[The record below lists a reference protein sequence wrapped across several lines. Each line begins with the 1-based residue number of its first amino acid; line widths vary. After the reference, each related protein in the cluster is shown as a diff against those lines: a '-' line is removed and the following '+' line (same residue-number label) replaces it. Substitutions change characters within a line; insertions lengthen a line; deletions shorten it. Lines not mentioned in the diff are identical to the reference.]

1 VTIIGAVSSKMK
13 IIFHHVT
20 YSTNTETVENF
31 FKKFD
36 KKFDLFD
43 KVIVMDNHSAHKSN
57 DVTEFLESKGA
68 IVEFL
73 PPNSSYFNPIETV
86 WSWVKCKWR
95 NTLLQLQDLKVSH
108 TDWMQTE
115 LSTICKSCPELVIHN
130 IVNSC
135 NGLMKKFLKEYA
147 PESEELQYFENL
159 EKSKIRSS

>member
-1 VTIIGAVSSKMK
+1 MK

-20 YSTNTETVENF
+20 YSINTETVENF

-95 NTLLQLQDLKVSH
+95 NTLLQLEDLKVSH

-135 NGLMKKFLKEYA
+135 NGLMKKFLKKYA